1 MLLMRGKHSLA
12 RFVKIGFHRFPY
24 QVSFKCDACSD
35 EDAAGKTNVGETFTD
50 RVEFACVDTEDHQ
63 DAEDDVGN
71 YEEEISNAE
80 KAKQMVENTSHRSLA
95 QYHQTKQVS
104 NYEIIRINIIFYW
117 LKTYKRQSQNS

>member
-1 MLLMRGKHSLA
+1 M
-12 RFVKIGFHRFPY
+12 
-24 QVSFKCDACSD
+24 
-35 EDAAGKTNVGETFTD
+35 GETFAD

-80 KAKQMVENTSHRSLA
+80 KAKQMVENTSHRFLA

>member
-104 NYEIIRINIIFYW
+104 NYEIMFKI
-117 LKTYKRQSQNS
+117 